1 MKTNNW
7 MIFLLICIIVAASS
21 FGVLFS
27 HYENFENKKKCA
39 VAVVS
44 RNINEQWLDFLN
56 GFYEHDCYL
65 FIDNMETDISKV
77 SEKYKNVKILQI
89 PNEECEKH
97 GFINSSTINN
107 MPRIISWDRALYHM
121 CCNEPYEKTWFI
133 EDDVFFFSEK
143 TLSNMETKHINV
155 DMLLSN
161 SSKSQQKDG
170 WVWWDALKS
179 DVKEPPYAHSLI
191 VCSLMSRNIMDKIKE
206 HAQQHKKLYFI
217 EALFPILA
225 HTNNLTVS
233 DDPEYLGVK
242 NVSWPN
248 IHQTVND
255 FTPQNK
261 DWVYHPVKDMNTHV
275 EWRKHISSIYPT
287 D

>member
-7 MIFLLICIIVAASS
+7 IIGILICIIVAASA
-21 FGVLFS
+21 FGALFS

-107 MPRIISWDRALYHM
+107 MPRIIS
-121 CCNEPYEKTWFI
+121 
-133 EDDVFFFSEK
+133 
-143 TLSNMETKHINV
+143 
-155 DMLLSN
+155 
-161 SSKSQQKDG
+161 
-170 WVWWDALKS
+170 
-179 DVKEPPYAHSLI
+179 
-191 VCSLMSRNIMDKIKE
+191 
-206 HAQQHKKLYFI
+206 
-217 EALFPILA
+217 
-225 HTNNLTVS
+225 
-233 DDPEYLGVK
+233 
-242 NVSWPN
+242 
-248 IHQTVND
+248 
-255 FTPQNK
+255 
-261 DWVYHPVKDMNTHV
+261 
-275 EWRKHISSIYPT
+275 
-287 D
+287 